1 MQMSHR
7 WRDENMPKRRCDI
20 CGNDKDVFGG
30 KVCPNG
36 HFTCH
41 GCYYKHGLKCKIC
54 GKQVS

>member
-1 MQMSHR
+1 
-7 WRDENMPKRRCDI
+7 MPKRRCDI